1 MLIYSQQMKKNNQQM
16 RKINQQKS
24 GQDRSPSSDP
34 KGDPDEDRGELR
46 GSLDRWNFLD
56 RFSPLFRKS
65 SLMLIAT
72 LGRNYTSRFH
82 VRDLSRV
89 LHYDVSLVS
98 KNLKQL
104 EMLGLVTHEE
114 VGNLVLYRAHME
126 SVLVRQVKI
135 CFTLME
141 LNEMIRA
148 ISPLSTN
155 AILFGSCAKG
165 EDTATSDI
173 DLFIET
179 REKEEV
185 HRILDD
191 IQPALPRTLS
201 PVVVTPDETYTM
213 KREDLPFYSSI
224 QQGIVIHEAT
234 YVV

>member
-1 MLIYSQQMKKNNQQM
+1 ME
-16 RKINQQKS
+16 INQQKS
-24 GQDRSPSSDP
+24 GQDRYPFSYP
-34 KGDPDEDRGELR
+34 KGDPDEDRGEFI
-46 GSLDRWNFLD
+46 GSPDQWEFLD

-65 SLMLIAT
+65 SLVLIAT

-82 VRDLSRV
+82 VRDLSRL

-114 VGNLVLYRAHME
+114 VGNLLLYRARME

-141 LNEMIRA
+141 LNEIIRA

-155 AILFGSCAKG
+155 AILYGSCAKG

-179 REKEEV
+179 RKKEEV
-185 HRILDD
+185 RRILDD
-191 IQPALPRTLS
+191 IQPAIPRTLS
-201 PVVVTPDETYTM
+201 PVIVTPDETYAI
-213 KREDLPFYSSI
+213 KKEDLPFYSSI
-224 QQGIVIHEAT
+224 QQGIVIHEASD
-234 YVV
+234 VV